1 MYSSATEISGQSIQN
16 KLFQVSGIQHYL
28 ALDELDDGEPDF
40 PSGNGGDIHIHPV
53 PKRDLNLKILTC
65 SQGNIYSDTHYFKIG
80 ESLKAIE
87 F

>member
-40 PSGNGGDIHIHPV
+40 PLGTGG
-53 PKRDLNLKILTC
+53 TFTFTQ
-65 SQGNIYSDTHYFKIG
+65 SQKEI
-80 ESLKAIE
+80 
-87 F
+87 